1 MEVKVDDTTHEVARV
16 SHTSLAQRVAHANRR
31 VVVGVM
37 ALIFT
42 IFSLFSPMATQRAHA
57 QTGADAAAA
66 AAAAVKGAE
75 TAEELCKAVYG
86 AGSISECVDKVED
99 AVGKDKDKIEDF
111 GKCVSGELKDPAG
124 GEGEDDSSTGDDAE
138 SGDGGDSHG
147 KEQGK
152 DSALKTCLDKMDEDE
167 EEKEDTPEAINNL
180 SLYRM
185 GSALTAFYT
194 NNLIP
199 GGPEDSSSSDSDD
212 EDSEDSGDSEGA
224 TDSDSGD
231 SETEGTTGLKAWKKL
246 LSSPAMAGGF
256 LAAPNDDFQES
267 QKWMFGAGGGANDA
281 TLSYSSVDRS
291 HDSDANDA
299 GISKYGYFGA
309 MLAGLGLDSTSSSG
323 TVGGVVSS
331 TGGIFMLAA
340 YTLAGAVDTIFDTF
354 LELLQT
360 LNPFRLLTDA
370 LTKDSGSSFA
380 SGMPSAA
387 EGEHGMFD
395 GLREFLGDMYT
406 GFVQLGWLVTVPVLI
421 GFTAMAIVLS
431 RRFNASDGLKKL
443 GIRIAFIGLGV
454 PLLGSTYTGALES
467 MQGASGDSAKANA
480 TKVVMSTYVDF
491 EGWTDARLQLPTN
504 EVKAMGD
511 SSGRGFGWNYD
522 TNSPTDDAQARVRT
536 TASAINAMVAGIQG
550 DDDVAKVLNPKMQ
563 SRPSQDQNTKFNSLA
578 VEDGKALN
586 NSGDATAAYKYTA
599 DLLNR
604 YIHND
609 RVASSDYE
617 GRVKGA
623 VQKWA
628 GEDKEKQKVAR
639 GWVQDFTDANSLQG
653 MDDKDVADL
662 NNPLIQ
668 VDEESGLTGNG
679 EDGQILFGNGPSGG
693 VKHGTDQCK
702 PSDIG
707 QGGKDGEVSFPNCN
721 LSTLA
726 MYNYLNTDFGP
737 TSMRMYSPDKST
749 STFQRVEHN
758 SVTPV
763 GSGLMQYIYWFSAMT
778 LLVSFAI
785 IGIIYG
791 ITLVFSSIRRS
802 IQLIMAIPFG
812 LMGFIAGA
820 SKAVIYTIAMFL
832 EIFLTLFAYKVIQEF
847 MMAIPALIET
857 PLVEHLSSDESKTI
871 AGGIGL
877 GALAA
882 ATSNP
887 ATVVLIVTLLST
899 LGIIIFTLLAI
910 KLRGS
915 IVSAMEEAVTQ
926 AINKVVGTGVS
937 SGREPGQSGIKQG
950 LARGAGLGATH
961 AVMSD
966 GKSGGGGSD
975 AADSVADAA
984 GSGDVTG
991 AGAAAGGAAGA
1002 AAGLGGTAMAGD
1014 MPGDG
1019 EAGMADVDADGSGAE
1034 FSNAAFSDGGGAVE
1048 GMDGDIDGDVDG
1060 GYLDAGQDYDVD
1072 ANGGMVDADGNP
1084 VMVGEGDDA
1093 RQVGLNDLGD
1103 FDSQGQLVGDDGNPV
1118 IGEDGNPVTASDIHG
1133 VNSDGYFTDA
1143 DGAPIMTADGS
1154 PIKADGVGGTN
1165 VGEGQTAESMTVG
1178 ESAGSD
1184 EAVAE
1189 QVANEGGL
1197 QFASADSSATPTFA
1211 TADGADGTEAQ
1222 SGMDKAMGAVDEVAN
1237 KASDSEALSGTGAG
1251 AVAGAVAG
1259 RGTGRSLADNMHTL
1273 SDNLNQNV
1281 AEVRS
1286 AQAGHT
1292 PVENISNALHGQ
1304 TGTGAAPV
1312 SGEGSHGGARPA
1324 SYRQVSDSA
1333 PLTGSARGAQP
1344 VDGSDSARMMAAG
1357 MAGSLATRGA
1367 NKVMNPRSRTMSESV
1382 TGGRS
1387 QSGGQ
1392 SGASPQSPR
1401 GGRRRG
1407 GRTGSIAG
1415 QAAQSAALSQGVR
1428 RGGNRQGSGRH
1439 SQHGHGGHDQ
1449 QGHGHSPQSNGRHRR
1464 GDEGG
1469 TIST

>member
-1 MEVKVDDTTHEVARV
+1 MVDTTREVAQAR
-16 SHTSLAQRVAHANRR
+16 HTSLAHRVAHANRR
-31 VVVGVM
+31 VVVGAM

-42 IFSLFSPMATQRAHA
+42 IFSLFSPMASQRAHA
-57 QTGADAAAA
+57 QTGAEA
-66 AAAAVKGAE
+66 AAAAVAAAQ
-75 TAEELCKAVYG
+75 TADDLCKAVYG
-86 AGSISECVDKVED
+86 ASNLKDCVEKVED
-99 AVGKDKDKIEDF
+99 AVGDDKDKIEDF
-111 GKCVSGELKDPAG
+111 GKCVSGELKNPTED
-124 GEGEDDSSTGDDAE
+124 EGESDSSAGDDAE
-138 SGDGGDSHG
+138 SGDGGDSNSNSE
-147 KEQGK
+147 EQGK
-152 DSALKTCLDKMDEDE
+152 ESAVKKCLDDMDEDE
-167 EEKEDTPEAINNL
+167 EEDEDTKEAINNL

-199 GGPEDSSSSDSDD
+199 GGPEDSSSSDDDD
-212 EDSEDSGDSEGA
+212 EDSDSEDSEGA
-224 TDSDSGD
+224 ADDSDSGD
-231 SETEGTTGLKAWKKL
+231 SDSDTEGTTGLKAWKKL

-291 HDSDANDA
+291 HDSDASDA

-309 MLAGLGLDSTSSSG
+309 MLDGLGLDSTSSSG

-331 TGGIFMLAA
+331 TGGVLMLAA

-395 GLREFLGDMYT
+395 DLREFLGDMYT

-421 GFTAMAIVLS
+421 GFTAMAILLS
-431 RRFNASDGLKKL
+431 RRFNASDGIKKL
-443 GIRIAFIGLGV
+443 AIRIAFIGVGI

-504 EVKAMGD
+504 EAKAMGD

-563 SRPSQDQNTKFNSLA
+563 SRPSQDQNAKFNSLA

-628 GEDKEKQKVAR
+628 GEDEEKQKVAR

-653 MDDKDVADL
+653 MDDKAVDDL

-668 VDEESGLTGNG
+668 VDEESGLTGEG
-679 EDGQILFGNGPSGG
+679 EDGQILFNNGSGG

-707 QGGKDGEVSFPNCN
+707 QGGEDGKVDLPSCN

-778 LLVSFAI
+778 LLISFAI

-791 ITLVFSSIRRS
+791 ITLVFSSIRRG

-820 SKAVIYTIAMFL
+820 AKAVIYTIAMFL

-857 PLVEHLSSDESKTI
+857 PLVEHLSSEESKTI
-871 AGGIGL
+871 GAGVGL

-899 LGIIIFTLLAI
+899 IGIIIFTMLAI

-966 GKSGGGGSD
+966 GKSGGGG

-984 GSGDVTG
+984 DSGDATG

-1019 EAGMADVDADGSGAE
+1019 EAGMTDVDADGSDAE

-1093 RQVGLNDLGD
+1093 RQVGLGDLGD
-1103 FDSQGQLVGDDGNPV
+1103 FDAQGQLVGEDGNPV

-1165 VGEGQTAESMTVG
+1165 VGEGQAAESMTVG

-1211 TADGADGTEAQ
+1211 TGGAEGAEAQ
-1222 SGMDKAMGAVDEVAN
+1222 SGMDKAMGTVDEVAN
-1237 KASDSEALSGTGAG
+1237 KAADSEALSGTGAG

-1281 AEVRS
+1281 DKARA

-1304 TGTGAAPV
+1304 TGAAPV
-1312 SGEGSHGGARPA
+1312 DGQQASHAQATP
-1324 SYRQVSDSA
+1324 YRQVSDSA
-1333 PLTGSARGAQP
+1333 PLHSARGAQP
-1344 VDGSDSARMMAAG
+1344 VDGSDTARMMAAG

-1367 NKVMNPRSRTMSESV
+1367 NKVMNSRSKTMRESV
-1382 TGGRS
+1382 TGNRS

-1392 SGASPQSPR
+1392 SGGASPQSPR

-1407 GRTGSIAG
+1407 GRTGSVAG

-1439 SQHGHGGHDQ
+1439 A
-1449 QGHGHSPQSNGRHRR
+1449 QGHGEHGQHGGSNHSPQSGGRHSR

>member
-1 MEVKVDDTTHEVARV
+1 MVDTTREVAQA
-16 SHTSLAQRVAHANRR
+16 SHTSLAHRVAHANRR
-31 VVVGVM
+31 VVVGVV

-42 IFSLFSPMATQRAHA
+42 IFSLFSPIASQRAHA
-57 QTGADAAAA
+57 QTGAEAV
-66 AAAAVKGAE
+66 AAAVAAAK
-75 TAEELCKAVYG
+75 TADELCEAVYG
-86 AGSISECVDKVED
+86 AGNLKECKDKIKD
-99 AVGKDKDKIEDF
+99 AVGEDKDKIEDF
-111 GKCVSGELKDPAG
+111 GKCVSDELKNPAEDE
-124 GEGEDDSSTGDDAE
+124 GEGDTSTGDDAE
-138 SGDGGDSHG
+138 SGDSGDSNSNSE
-147 KEQGK
+147 EQGK
-152 DSALKTCLDKMDEDE
+152 DGAVKKCLDKMDEDE
-167 EEKEDTPEAINNL
+167 EEDEDTKEAINNL
-180 SLYRM
+180 SFYRM
-185 GSALTAFYT
+185 GSALTAFYA

-212 EDSEDSGDSEGA
+212 EDSDSEDSEGA
-224 TDSDSGD
+224 ADDSDSGD
-231 SETEGTTGLKAWKKL
+231 SDSEDTKGTTGLKAWKPL

-267 QKWMFGAGGGANDA
+267 QKWIFGAGGGVNDA
-281 TLSYSSVDRS
+281 TLSYSSVDRGNEF
-291 HDSDANDA
+291 DANDA
-299 GISKYGYFGA
+299 GVSKYGYFGA

-340 YTLAGAVDTIFDTF
+340 YTVAGAVDTIFDTF

-395 GLREFLGDMYT
+395 DLREFLGDMYT

-421 GFTAMAIVLS
+421 GFTVMAILLS
-431 RRFNASDGLKKL
+431 RRFNASDGIKKL
-443 GIRIAFIGLGV
+443 AIRIAFIGVGI

-491 EGWTDARLQLPTN
+491 EGWTDTRLQLPTN
-504 EVKAMGD
+504 ELRDQGFD
-511 SSGRGFGWNYD
+511 GIGGNSSVFGWD
-522 TNSPTDDAQARVRT
+522 TEANAPTDAAQARVRK
-536 TASAINAMVAGIQG
+536 TASSINAMVAKAQ
-550 DDDVAKVLNPKMQ
+550 DNNDVAEVLK
-563 SRPSQDQNTKFNSLA
+563 SKSGSGSDARFNSDTVA
-578 VEDGKALN
+578 EGKELERSN
-586 NSGDATAAYKYTA
+586 GNATGAYKYTA
-599 DLLNR
+599 DLLRR
-604 YIHND
+604 YIHGD
-609 RVASSDYE
+609 RVSSSDYE
-617 GRVKGA
+617 GRAKGA
-623 VQKWA
+623 VQQWA
-628 GEDKEKQKVAR
+628 GEDENRQKTAR

-653 MDDKDVADL
+653 MDDKAVGEL

-668 VDEESGLTGNG
+668 VAQDSGLGARSNAP
-679 EDGQILFGNGPSGG
+679 GQVGFENSAEGLD
-693 VKHGTDQCK
+693 TCK
-702 PSDIG
+702 PGDIAKLEDAG
-707 QGGKDGEVSFPNCN
+707 DGKVNLPSCN

-791 ITLVFSSIRRS
+791 ITLVFSSIRRG

-820 SKAVIYTIAMFL
+820 AKAVIYTIAMFL

-857 PLVEHLSSDESKTI
+857 PLVEHLSGEGSKTVG
-871 AGGIGL
+871 AGILL

-882 ATSNP
+882 GTDNP

-899 LGIIIFTLLAI
+899 IGIIIFTMLAI

-966 GKSGGGGSD
+966 GKSGGGDG

-984 GSGDVTG
+984 DSGDATG

-1019 EAGMADVDADGSGAE
+1019 EAGMTDVDADGSDAE
-1034 FSNAAFSDGGGAVE
+1034 FSNAAFSDGGGTVE
-1048 GMDGDIDGDVDG
+1048 GIDGDIDGDVDG

-1093 RQVGLNDLGD
+1093 RQVGLGDLGD
-1103 FDSQGQLVGDDGNPV
+1103 FDAQGQLVGDDGNPV
-1118 IGEDGNPVTASDIHG
+1118 IGEDDNPVTASDIHG

-1165 VGEGQTAESMTVG
+1165 VGEGQTSESMTVG

-1211 TADGADGTEAQ
+1211 TASADGGAEAQ
-1222 SGMDKAMGAVDEVAN
+1222 SGMDKAMGTVDEVAN
-1237 KASDSEALSGTGAG
+1237 KAADSEALSGTGAG

-1281 AEVRS
+1281 AQARA

-1304 TGTGAAPV
+1304 TGAAPV
-1312 SGEGSHGGARPA
+1312 DGQQASHAQATP
-1324 SYRQVSDSA
+1324 YRQVSDSA
-1333 PLTGSARGAQP
+1333 PLHSARGAQP
-1344 VDGSDSARMMAAG
+1344 VDGSDTARMMAAG

-1367 NKVMNPRSRTMSESV
+1367 NKVMNSRSKTMRESV
-1382 TGGRS
+1382 TGNRS

-1392 SGASPQSPR
+1392 SGGGSSQSPR

-1407 GRTGSIAG
+1407 GRTGSVAG

-1439 SQHGHGGHDQ
+1439 A
-1449 QGHGHSPQSNGRHRR
+1449 QGHGEHGQHGGSNHSPQSGGRHHR

>member
-1 MEVKVDDTTHEVARV
+1 MVDTTCEVARV
-16 SHTSLAQRVAHANRR
+16 SHTSLAHRVAHANRR
-31 VVVGVM
+31 MVVGAV

-57 QTGADAAAA
+57 QTGAEA
-66 AAAAVKGAE
+66 AAAAVAAAE
-75 TAEELCKAVYG
+75 TADQLCKAVYG
-86 AGSISECVDKVED
+86 AGNVRDCVKKVED
-99 AVGKDKDKIEDF
+99 AVGEDKDKIEDF
-111 GKCVSGELKDPAG
+111 GKCVSGELKNPAEDG
-124 GEGEDDSSTGDDAE
+124 GESDTSTGDDTE
-138 SGDGGDSHG
+138 SGDGGDSNSNSE
-147 KEQGK
+147 EQGK
-152 DSALKTCLDKMDEDE
+152 DGALKKCLDKDDEDE
-167 EEKEDTPEAINNL
+167 KDEEDTPEAINNL

-199 GGPEDSSSSDSDD
+199 GGPEDSSSSKDS
-212 EDSEDSGDSEGA
+212 DSEDLEDSDDSEGA
-224 TDSDSGD
+224 ADSDDSDSD
-231 SETEGTTGLKAWKKL
+231 TKGTTGLVAWKKL

-299 GISKYGYFGA
+299 GVSKYGYFGA
-309 MLAGLGLDSTSSSG
+309 MLTGLGLDSTSSSG

-331 TGGIFMLAA
+331 TGGVFMLAA

-395 GLREFLGDMYT
+395 DLREFLGDMYT
-406 GFVQLGWLVTVPVLI
+406 GFVNLGWLVTVPVLI

-431 RRFNASDGLKKL
+431 RRFNASDGIKKL
-443 GIRIAFIGLGV
+443 AIRIAFIGVGV

-504 EVKAMGD
+504 EMKAAGD
-511 SSGRGFGWNYD
+511 GSGRGFGWNYD
-522 TNSPTDDAQARVRT
+522 TNSPTDEAQARVRT

-563 SRPSQDQNTKFNSLA
+563 SRPSQDQSAKFNSLA
-578 VEDGKALN
+578 VEDGKALS

-623 VQKWA
+623 VHKWA

-653 MDDKDVADL
+653 MDDKAVDDL

-668 VDEESGLTGNG
+668 VGGDSGLTGNG
-679 EDGQILFGNGPSGG
+679 EDGQILFENGGPG
-693 VKHGTDQCK
+693 VEHGTDQCK
-702 PSDIG
+702 PDDIG
-707 QGGKDGEVSFPNCN
+707 QGGEDGKVELPNCN

-791 ITLVFSSIRRS
+791 ITLVFSSIRRG

-847 MMAIPALIET
+847 MMAIPALIEQ
-857 PLVEHLSSDESKTI
+857 PLVDHLSSEESETI
-871 AGGIGL
+871 GAGIGL

-899 LGIIIFTLLAI
+899 IGIIIFTLLAI

-926 AINKVVGTGVS
+926 AINKVIGTGVS

-966 GKSGGGGSD
+966 GNSGGGD
-975 AADSVADAA
+975 AANSVADAA
-984 GSGDVTG
+984 DSGDATG
-991 AGAAAGGAAGA
+991 AGAAAGGVAGA

-1014 MPGDG
+1014 VPGEA
-1019 EAGMADVDADGSGAE
+1019 EAGMTDVDADGSDAE
-1034 FSNAAFSDGGGAVE
+1034 FSNAAFSDGGTVE
-1048 GMDGDIDGDVDG
+1048 NIDGDVDGGDVDG

-1103 FDSQGQLVGDDGNPV
+1103 FDAQGQLVGDDGNPV

-1133 VNSDGYFTDA
+1133 VDSNGYFTDA

-1165 VGEGQTAESMTVG
+1165 VGEGQSAESMTVG

-1211 TADGADGTEAQ
+1211 TGGAEGSEAQ

-1281 AEVRS
+1281 AQTRA

-1304 TGTGAAPV
+1304 TGTAPV
-1312 SGEGSHGGARPA
+1312 DGQSASHSQATP
-1324 SYRQVSDSA
+1324 YRQVSDSA
-1333 PLTGSARGAQP
+1333 PLSGSARGAQP
-1344 VDGSDSARMMAAG
+1344 VDGSDSARMVAAG

-1367 NKVMNPRSRTMSESV
+1367 NKVMNPRSRTVSESV

-1392 SGASPQSPR
+1392 SGGGSPQSPR

-1415 QAAQSAALSQGVR
+1415 QAAQSAALSQGMR

-1439 SQHGHGGHDQ
+1439 SQRGHGQ
-1449 QGHGHSPQSNGRHRR
+1449 HGQPDHSPQPGGRHTR

>member
-1 MEVKVDDTTHEVARV
+1 MVNATREVAQAR
-16 SHTSLAQRVAHANRR
+16 HTSLAHRVAHANRR
-31 VVVGVM
+31 VVVGAV

-42 IFSLFSPMATQRAHA
+42 IFSLFSPMASQRAHA
-57 QTGADAAAA
+57 QTGAEA
-66 AAAAVKGAE
+66 AAAAVAAAE
-75 TAEELCKAVYG
+75 TADALCKAVYG
-86 AGSISECVDKVED
+86 AENIADCVDKVED
-99 AVGKDKDKIEDF
+99 AVGDDKDKIEDF
-111 GKCVSGELKDPAG
+111 GKCVSGELKNPAEDEGESDSSAG
-124 GEGEDDSSTGDDAE
+124 GDAE
-138 SGDGGDSHG
+138 SDDGGDSNSNSE
-147 KEQGK
+147 EQGK
-152 DSALKTCLDKMDEDE
+152 DGALKKCLDDMDEDE
-167 EEKEDTPEAINNL
+167 EEDEDTKEAINNL
-180 SLYRM
+180 SFYRM
-185 GSALTAFYT
+185 GSALTAFYA

-212 EDSEDSGDSEGA
+212 EDSDSEDSEGA
-224 TDSDSGD
+224 AGDSDSDD
-231 SETEGTTGLKAWKKL
+231 SDDADTKGTTGLAAWKSL

-267 QKWMFGAGGGANDA
+267 QKWIFGAGGGVNDA
-281 TLSYSSVDRS
+281 TLSYSSVDRGNEY
-291 HDSDANDA
+291 DANDA
-299 GISKYGYFGA
+299 GVSKYGYFGA

-323 TVGGVVSS
+323 TVDGVVSS
-331 TGGIFMLAA
+331 TGGVFMLAA
-340 YTLAGAVDTIFDTF
+340 YTVAGAVDTIFDTF

-395 GLREFLGDMYT
+395 DLREFLGDMYT

-431 RRFNASDGLKKL
+431 RRFNASDGIKKL
-443 GIRIAFIGLGV
+443 AIRIAFIGVGI

-491 EGWTDARLQLPTN
+491 EGWTDTRLQLPTN
-504 EVKAMGD
+504 ELRDQGFEGVGGNSAV
-511 SSGRGFGWNYD
+511 FGWD
-522 TNSPTDDAQARVRT
+522 TEANSPTDAAQARVRK
-536 TASAINAMVAGIQG
+536 TASSINAMVAKAQ
-550 DDDVAKVLNPKMQ
+550 DNKDVAEVLKPKSGNGSHDDAQ
-563 SRPSQDQNTKFNSLA
+563 FNSDTVA
-578 VEDGKALN
+578 EGKELERSN
-586 NSGDATAAYKYTA
+586 GNATGAYKYTA
-599 DLLNR
+599 DLLRR
-604 YIHND
+604 YIHGD
-609 RVASSDYE
+609 RVSSSDYE
-617 GRVKGA
+617 GRAKGA
-623 VQKWA
+623 VQQWA
-628 GEDKEKQKVAR
+628 GEDKDRQQTAR

-653 MDDKDVADL
+653 MDDKAVDDL

-668 VDEESGLTGNG
+668 VAQNSGLSARSNAP
-679 EDGQILFGNGPSGG
+679 GQVGFGNSAEGLD
-693 VKHGTDQCK
+693 TCK
-702 PSDIG
+702 PSDIAKLQDAG
-707 QGGKDGEVSFPNCN
+707 DGKVNLPSCN

-791 ITLVFSSIRRS
+791 ITLVFSSIRRG

-820 SKAVIYTIAMFL
+820 AKAVIYTIAMFL

-857 PLVEHLSSDESKTI
+857 PLVEHLSGEGSKTVG
-871 AGGIGL
+871 AGILL

-882 ATSNP
+882 GTDNP

-899 LGIIIFTLLAI
+899 IGIIIFTMLAI

-966 GKSGGGGSD
+966 GKSGGGDG

-984 GSGDVTG
+984 DSGDATG

-1019 EAGMADVDADGSGAE
+1019 EAGMTDVDAE

-1093 RQVGLNDLGD
+1093 RQVGLGDLGD
-1103 FDSQGQLVGDDGNPV
+1103 FDAQGQLVGDDGNPV

-1165 VGEGQTAESMTVG
+1165 VGEGQAAESMTVG

-1211 TADGADGTEAQ
+1211 TAEGAGDAGSQ

-1237 KASDSEALSGTGAG
+1237 KAADSEALSGTGAG

-1281 AEVRS
+1281 AQTRA

-1304 TGTGAAPV
+1304 TGTTPADGQQA
-1312 SGEGSHGGARPA
+1312 SHAQATP
-1324 SYRQVSDSA
+1324 YRQVSDSA
-1333 PLTGSARGAQP
+1333 PLHSARGAQP
-1344 VDGSDSARMMAAG
+1344 VDGSDTARMMAAG

-1367 NKVMNPRSRTMSESV
+1367 NKVMNSRSKTMRESV
-1382 TGGRS
+1382 TGNRS

-1392 SGASPQSPR
+1392 SGGGSSQSPR

-1439 SQHGHGGHDQ
+1439 A
-1449 QGHGHSPQSNGRHRR
+1449 QGHGEHGQHGGSNHSPQSGGRHSR

>member
-1 MEVKVDDTTHEVARV
+1 MVNATREVAQA
-16 SHTSLAQRVAHANRR
+16 SHTPLVHRVAHANRR
-31 VVVGVM
+31 VVVGAV

-42 IFSLFSPMATQRAHA
+42 IFSLFSPMASQRAHA
-57 QTGADAAAA
+57 QTGAEA
-66 AAAAVKGAE
+66 AAAAVAAAE
-75 TAEELCKAVYG
+75 TADALCKAVYG
-86 AGSISECVDKVED
+86 AENIADCVDKVED
-99 AVGKDKDKIEDF
+99 AVGDDKDKIEDF
-111 GKCVSGELKDPAG
+111 GKCVSGELKNPAEDEGESDSSAG
-124 GEGEDDSSTGDDAE
+124 GDAE
-138 SGDGGDSHG
+138 SDDGGDSNSNSE
-147 KEQGK
+147 EQGK
-152 DSALKTCLDKMDEDE
+152 DGALKKCLDDMDEDE
-167 EEKEDTPEAINNL
+167 EEDEDTKEAINNL
-180 SLYRM
+180 SFYRM

-199 GGPEDSSSSDSDD
+199 GGPEDSSSSDDDD
-212 EDSEDSGDSEGA
+212 EDSDDSEDSEGA
-224 TDSDSGD
+224 ADDSDSDD
-231 SETEGTTGLKAWKKL
+231 SDSDTKGTTGLAAWKKL

-267 QKWMFGAGGGANDA
+267 QKWIFGAGGGVNDA
-281 TLSYSSVDRS
+281 TLAYSSVDRS
-291 HDSDANDA
+291 QQDNTAEVYDS
-299 GISKYGYFGA
+299 GVSQYGYFGA
-309 MLAGLGLDSTSSSG
+309 TLAGLGLDSTSSSG
-323 TVGGVVSS
+323 TVDGVVSS
-331 TGGIFMLAA
+331 TGGVLMLAA

-395 GLREFLGDMYT
+395 DLREFLSDMYT

-431 RRFNASDGLKKL
+431 RRFNASDGIKKL
-443 GIRIAFIGLGV
+443 AIRIAFIGVGI

-491 EGWTDARLQLPTN
+491 EGWTDTRLQIPTN
-504 EVKAMGD
+504 ELRNQSITDNGD
-511 SSGRGFGWNYD
+511 AFAWD
-522 TNSPTDDAQARVRT
+522 PETNTPSDEAQAHART
-536 TASAINAMVAGIQG
+536 TASAVNAMALSYQG
-550 DDDVAKVLNPKMQ
+550 RDSVAKILNPNQQ
-563 SRPSQDQNTKFNSLA
+563 SVVGEDRDAKFNSN
-578 VEDGKALN
+578 VVSEGPKAN
-586 NSGDATAAYKYTA
+586 TDASGAADAYKYTV
-599 DLLNR
+599 DLLRR
-604 YIHND
+604 YIHGD
-609 RVASSDYE
+609 RVSSSDYE
-617 GRVKGA
+617 GRAKGA
-623 VQKWA
+623 IQKWA
-628 GEDKEKQKVAR
+628 GSDKERQKTAR

-653 MDDKDVADL
+653 MDDKAVGEMT
-662 NNPLIQ
+662 NPLLQ
-668 VDEESGLTGNG
+668 VKDDAGLKVNDPASNG
-679 EDGQILFGNGPSGG
+679 EIKFGNST
-693 VKHGTDQCK
+693 GTGKCK
-702 PSDIG
+702 PDDIADTG
-707 QGGKDGEVSFPNCN
+707 DGKVGLPSCN

-749 STFQRVEHN
+749 STFQRVEHD

-791 ITLVFSSIRRS
+791 ITLVFSSIRRG

-820 SKAVIYTIAMFL
+820 AKAVIYTIAMFL

-857 PLVEHLSSDESKTI
+857 PLVEHLSGEGSKTVG
-871 AGGIGL
+871 AGIFL

-882 ATSNP
+882 GVDSP

-899 LGIIIFTLLAI
+899 IGIIIFTMLAI

-966 GKSGGGGSD
+966 GKSGGGDG

-984 GSGDVTG
+984 DSGDATG

-1019 EAGMADVDADGSGAE
+1019 EAGMTDVDAEGSDAE

-1048 GMDGDIDGDVDG
+1048 GIDGDIDGDVDG

-1103 FDSQGQLVGDDGNPV
+1103 FDAQGQLVGEDGDPV

-1143 DGAPIMTADGS
+1143 DGVPIMTADGS

-1165 VGEGQTAESMTVG
+1165 VGEGQAAESMTVG

-1211 TADGADGTEAQ
+1211 TGGAEGAEAQ

-1237 KASDSEALSGTGAG
+1237 KAADSEALSGTGAG

-1281 AEVRS
+1281 AQTRA

-1304 TGTGAAPV
+1304 TGATPADGQQA
-1312 SGEGSHGGARPA
+1312 SHAQATP
-1324 SYRQVSDSA
+1324 YRQVSDSA
-1333 PLTGSARGAQP
+1333 PLYSARGAQP
-1344 VDGSDSARMMAAG
+1344 VDGSDTARMMAAG

-1367 NKVMNPRSRTMSESV
+1367 NKVMNSRSQTMRESV

-1392 SGASPQSPR
+1392 SGGGSPQSPR

-1407 GRTGSIAG
+1407 GRTGSAAG

-1439 SQHGHGGHDQ
+1439 SQQGHGGHGQ
-1449 QGHGHSPQSNGRHRR
+1449 PGHNPQSGGRHSR

>member
-1 MEVKVDDTTHEVARV
+1 MVDTTYEVAQAR
-16 SHTSLAQRVAHANRR
+16 HTSLAHRVAHANRR
-31 VVVGVM
+31 VVVGAV

-42 IFSLFSPMATQRAHA
+42 IFSLFSPMASQRAHA
-57 QTGADAAAA
+57 QTGAEA
-66 AAAAVKGAE
+66 AAAAVAAAE
-75 TAEELCKAVYG
+75 TADALCKAVYG
-86 AGSISECVDKVED
+86 AENIADCVDKVED
-99 AVGKDKDKIEDF
+99 AVGDDKDKIEDF
-111 GKCVSGELKDPAG
+111 GKCVSGELKNPAEDEGESDSSAG
-124 GEGEDDSSTGDDAE
+124 GDAE
-138 SGDGGDSHG
+138 SGNGGDSNSNSE
-147 KEQGK
+147 EQGK
-152 DSALKTCLDKMDEDE
+152 DGALKKCLDDMDKDE

-199 GGPEDSSSSDSDD
+199 GGPEDSSSSDNDD
-212 EDSEDSGDSEGA
+212 K
-224 TDSDSGD
+224 DSDSGD
-231 SETEGTTGLKAWKKL
+231 SDSDTKGTTGLKAWKKL

-267 QKWMFGAGGGANDA
+267 QKWMFGAGGGVNDA

-291 HDSDANDA
+291 HDSDASDA

-323 TVGGVVSS
+323 TVGGAISS
-331 TGGIFMLAA
+331 TGGVAMLAA

-395 GLREFLGDMYT
+395 DLREFLGDMYT

-421 GFTAMAIVLS
+421 GFTVMAILLS
-431 RRFNASDGLKKL
+431 RRFNASDGIKKL
-443 GIRIAFIGLGV
+443 AIRIAFIGVGI

-504 EVKAMGD
+504 EAKAMGD

-550 DDDVAKVLNPKMQ
+550 DDDVAKILNPKMQ
-563 SRPSQDQNTKFNSLA
+563 SRPSQDQNAKFNSLA

-653 MDDKDVADL
+653 MDDKAVADL

-668 VDEESGLTGNG
+668 VDDKSGLTGEG
-679 EDGQILFGNGPSGG
+679 EDGQILFNNGSGG

-707 QGGKDGEVSFPNCN
+707 QGGEDGKVDLPSCN

-778 LLVSFAI
+778 LLISFAI

-791 ITLVFSSIRRS
+791 ITLVFSSIRRG

-820 SKAVIYTIAMFL
+820 AKAVIYTIAMFL

-857 PLVEHLSSDESKTI
+857 PLVEHLSSEESKTI
-871 AGGIGL
+871 GAGIGL

-899 LGIIIFTLLAI
+899 IGIIIFTMLAI

-966 GKSGGGGSD
+966 GKSGGGDG

-984 GSGDVTG
+984 DSGDATG
-991 AGAAAGGAAGA
+991 AGAVAGGAAGA

-1014 MPGDG
+1014 MSGDG
-1019 EAGMADVDADGSGAE
+1019 EAGMTDASVDAEGSDAE
-1034 FSNAAFSDGGGAVE
+1034 FSNAAFSDGGGTVE
-1048 GMDGDIDGDVDG
+1048 GIDGDIDGDVDG

-1133 VNSDGYFTDA
+1133 VNSDGYFTDV

-1154 PIKADGVGGTN
+1154 PIKADGVGGTA
-1165 VGEGQTAESMTVG
+1165 VGEGQAAESMTVG

-1211 TADGADGTEAQ
+1211 TGGAEGAEAQ
-1222 SGMDKAMGAVDEVAN
+1222 SGMDKAMGTVDEVAN
-1237 KASDSEALSGTGAG
+1237 KAADSEALSGTGAG

-1281 AEVRS
+1281 DKARA

-1304 TGTGAAPV
+1304 TGVTGAAPV
-1312 SGEGSHGGARPA
+1312 SGEGSQDNVRPA
-1324 SYRQVSDSA
+1324 SYRQVSDLA
-1333 PLTGSARGAQP
+1333 PLSGSARGAQP
-1344 VDGSDSARMMAAG
+1344 VDGSDSARMVAAG

-1392 SGASPQSPR
+1392 SGGSPQSPR

-1407 GRTGSIAG
+1407 GRTGSVAG

-1449 QGHGHSPQSNGRHRR
+1449 QGHGHSPQSNGRHHR

>member
-1 MEVKVDDTTHEVARV
+1 MVDATVDTTHEVARV
-16 SHTSLAQRVAHANRR
+16 SHTSLAHRVAHANRR
-31 VVVGVM
+31 VAVGAV

-57 QTGADAAAA
+57 QTGAEA
-66 AAAAVKGAE
+66 AAAAVAAAE
-75 TAEELCKAVYG
+75 TANKLCEAIYG
-86 AGSISECVDKVED
+86 AGNVKDCVKEIEE
-99 AVGKDKDKIEDF
+99 AVGEDKDEIKDF
-111 GKCVSGELKDPAG
+111 GKCVSDELKNPAEDE
-124 GEGEDDSSTGDDAE
+124 GEGDTSTGDDVE
-138 SGDGGDSHG
+138 SGDGGDSNSNSE
-147 KEQGK
+147 EQGK
-152 DSALKTCLDKMDEDE
+152 EGALKKCLDEMDEDE
-167 EEKEDTPEAINNL
+167 EEDEDTKEAINNL

-224 TDSDSGD
+224 TNSDSGD

-267 QKWMFGAGGGANDA
+267 QKWMFGAGGGVNDA

-291 HDSDANDA
+291 DEFDADDA
-299 GISKYGYFGA
+299 GVSKYGYFGA

-323 TVGGVVSS
+323 TVDGVVSS
-331 TGGIFMLAA
+331 TGGVFMLAA
-340 YTLAGAVDTIFDTF
+340 YTVAGAVDTIFDTF

-395 GLREFLGDMYT
+395 DLREFLGDMYT

-431 RRFNASDGLKKL
+431 RRFNASDGIKKL
-443 GIRIAFIGLGV
+443 AIRIAFIGVGI

-491 EGWTDARLQLPTN
+491 EGWTDTRLQLPTH
-504 EVKAMGD
+504 ELREQGF
-511 SSGRGFGWNYD
+511 SGIGGNGAVFGWDKEAN
-522 TNSPTDDAQARVRT
+522 TPTDTAQARVRK
-536 TASAINAMVAGIQG
+536 TASSINAMVANAQ
-550 DDDVAKVLNPKMQ
+550 DNKDVADVLK
-563 SRPSQDQNTKFNSLA
+563 SRNGSGSHGDAQFNSDT
-578 VEDGKALN
+578 VTEGKELERSN
-586 NSGDATAAYKYTA
+586 GNATGAYKYTA
-599 DLLNR
+599 DLLRR
-604 YIHND
+604 YIKGD
-609 RVASSDYE
+609 RVSSSDYE
-617 GRVKGA
+617 GRVKGGIHA
-623 VQKWA
+623 WA
-628 GEDKEKQKVAR
+628 GDDKDRQKTAR
-639 GWVQDFTDANSLQG
+639 AWVQDFTDANSLQG
-653 MDDKDVADL
+653 MDDEAVADL
-662 NNPLIQ
+662 SNPLIQ
-668 VDEESGLTGNG
+668 VDENSGLKTQPGGYG
-679 EDGQILFGNGPSGG
+679 EVGFDNSAEG
-693 VKHGTDQCK
+693 VEGCK
-702 PSDIG
+702 PDDIAKLEDAG
-707 QGGKDGEVSFPNCN
+707 DGKVTLPSCN
-721 LSTLA
+721 LSALA
-726 MYNYLNTDFGP
+726 MYNYLNTDFGS

-778 LLVSFAI
+778 LLISFAI

-791 ITLVFSSIRRS
+791 ITLVFSSIRRG

-857 PLVEHLSSDESKTI
+857 PLVEHLSSEESKTI

-882 ATSNP
+882 GTSNP

-899 LGIIIFTLLAI
+899 IGIIIFTMLAI

-966 GKSGGGGSD
+966 GKSGGGDG

-984 GSGDVTG
+984 DSGDATG

-1019 EAGMADVDADGSGAE
+1019 EAGMTDVDAEGSDAE

-1048 GMDGDIDGDVDG
+1048 GIDGDIDGDVDG

-1093 RQVGLNDLGD
+1093 RQVGLGDLGD
-1103 FDSQGQLVGDDGNPV
+1103 FDAQGQLVGDDGNPV

-1165 VGEGQTAESMTVG
+1165 VGEGQSAESMTVG

-1211 TADGADGTEAQ
+1211 TGGAEGAPEAQ
-1222 SGMDKAMGAVDEVAN
+1222 SGMDKAMGTVDEVAN
-1237 KASDSEALSGTGAG
+1237 KAADSEALSGTGAG

-1281 AEVRS
+1281 AQARA

-1304 TGTGAAPV
+1304 TGAAPV
-1312 SGEGSHGGARPA
+1312 DGQQASHAQATP
-1324 SYRQVSDSA
+1324 YRQVSDSA
-1333 PLTGSARGAQP
+1333 PLHSARGAQP
-1344 VDGSDSARMMAAG
+1344 VDGSDTARMMAAG

-1367 NKVMNPRSRTMSESV
+1367 NKVMNSRSKTMRESV
-1382 TGGRS
+1382 TGNRS

-1392 SGASPQSPR
+1392 SGGGGSQSPR

-1428 RGGNRQGSGRH
+1428 RSGNRQGSGRH
-1439 SQHGHGGHDQ
+1439 SQQGHGGHGQ
-1449 QGHGHSPQSNGRHRR
+1449 QGHGHSPQSGGRHHR

-1469 TIST
+1469 IIST

>member
-1 MEVKVDDTTHEVARV
+1 MVDTTYEVTQA
-16 SHTSLAQRVAHANRR
+16 SHTSLAHRVAHANRR
-31 VVVGVM
+31 MVVGVV

-42 IFSLFSPMATQRAHA
+42 IFSLFSPMASQRAHA
-57 QTGADAAAA
+57 QTGAEAV
-66 AAAAVKGAE
+66 AAAVAAAK
-75 TAEELCKAVYG
+75 TADELCEAVYG
-86 AGSISECVDKVED
+86 AGNLKECKDKIKD
-99 AVGKDKDKIEDF
+99 AVGEDKDKIEDF
-111 GKCVSGELKDPAG
+111 GKCVSDELKNPAEDE
-124 GEGEDDSSTGDDAE
+124 GEGDTSTGDDAE
-138 SGDGGDSHG
+138 SGDSGDSNSNSE
-147 KEQGK
+147 EQGK
-152 DSALKTCLDKMDEDE
+152 DGAVKKCLDKMDEDE
-167 EEKEDTPEAINNL
+167 EEDEDTKEAINNL
-180 SLYRM
+180 SFYRM

-199 GGPEDSSSSDSDD
+199 GGPEDSSNSDD
-212 EDSEDSGDSEGA
+212 EDSDSEDSEDSEGA
-224 TDSDSGD
+224 ADSDSGD
-231 SETEGTTGLKAWKKL
+231 SDDADTKGTTGLAAWKSL

-267 QKWMFGAGGGANDA
+267 QKWIFGAGGGVNDA
-281 TLSYSSVDRS
+281 TLAYSSVDRS
-291 HDSDANDA
+291 QQDNTTEAYDS
-299 GISKYGYFGA
+299 GVSQYGYFGA
-309 MLAGLGLDSTSSSG
+309 TLAGLGLDSTSSSG
-323 TVGGVVSS
+323 TVGGVISS

-395 GLREFLGDMYT
+395 DLREFLGDMYT

-431 RRFNASDGLKKL
+431 RRFNASDGIKKL
-443 GIRIAFIGLGV
+443 AIRIAFIGVGI

-491 EGWTDARLQLPTN
+491 EGWTDTRLQIPTN
-504 EVKAMGD
+504 ELRNQSITDNGD
-511 SSGRGFGWNYD
+511 AFAWD
-522 TNSPTDDAQARVRT
+522 PETNTPSDEAQAHART
-536 TASAINAMVAGIQG
+536 TASAVNAMALSYQG
-550 DDDVAKVLNPKMQ
+550 RDSVAKVLNPNQQ
-563 SRPSQDQNTKFNSLA
+563 SVVGEDRDAKFNSN
-578 VEDGKALN
+578 VVSEGSKAN
-586 NSGDATAAYKYTA
+586 TDASGAADAYKYTV
-599 DLLNR
+599 DLLRR
-604 YIHND
+604 YIQGD
-609 RVASSDYE
+609 RVSSSDYE
-617 GRVKGA
+617 GRAKGA
-623 VQKWA
+623 IQKWA
-628 GEDKEKQKVAR
+628 GSDKERQKTAR

-653 MDDKDVADL
+653 MDDKAVGEMT
-662 NNPLIQ
+662 NPLLQ
-668 VDEESGLTGNG
+668 VNDDAGLKVNDPTSNG
-679 EDGQILFGNGPSGG
+679 EIKFGNST
-693 VKHGTDQCK
+693 GTGKCK
-702 PSDIG
+702 PDDIADTG
-707 QGGKDGEVSFPNCN
+707 DGKVGLPSCN

-791 ITLVFSSIRRS
+791 ITLVFSSIRRG

-820 SKAVIYTIAMFL
+820 AKAVIYTIAMFL

-857 PLVEHLSSDESKTI
+857 PLVEHLSGEGSKTT
-871 AGGIGL
+871 AAGIGF
-877 GALAA
+877 GILAA
-882 ATSNP
+882 GVDSP

-899 LGIIIFTLLAI
+899 IGIIIFTMLAI

-966 GKSGGGGSD
+966 GKSGGGDG

-984 GSGDVTG
+984 DSGDATG

-1019 EAGMADVDADGSGAE
+1019 EAGMTDVDADGSDAE

-1048 GMDGDIDGDVDG
+1048 GVDGDIDGDVDG

-1093 RQVGLNDLGD
+1093 RQVGLGDLGD
-1103 FDSQGQLVGDDGNPV
+1103 FDAQGQLVGEDGNPV

-1165 VGEGQTAESMTVG
+1165 VGEGQAAESMTVG

-1211 TADGADGTEAQ
+1211 TASADGGAEAQ
-1222 SGMDKAMGAVDEVAN
+1222 SGMDKAMGTVDEVAN
-1237 KASDSEALSGTGAG
+1237 KAADSEALSGTGAG

-1281 AEVRS
+1281 AQARA

-1304 TGTGAAPV
+1304 TGAAPV
-1312 SGEGSHGGARPA
+1312 DGQQASHAQATP
-1324 SYRQVSDSA
+1324 YRQVSDSA
-1333 PLTGSARGAQP
+1333 PLHSARGAQP
-1344 VDGSDSARMMAAG
+1344 VDGSDTARMMAAG

-1367 NKVMNPRSRTMSESV
+1367 NKVMNSRSKTMRESV
-1382 TGGRS
+1382 TGNRS

-1392 SGASPQSPR
+1392 SGGGSSQSPR

-1407 GRTGSIAG
+1407 GRTGSVAG

-1439 SQHGHGGHDQ
+1439 A
-1449 QGHGHSPQSNGRHRR
+1449 QGHGEHGQHGGSNHSPQSGGRHSR

>member
-1 MEVKVDDTTHEVARV
+1 MVNATREVAQA
-16 SHTSLAQRVAHANRR
+16 SHTPLVHRVAHANRR
-31 VVVGVM
+31 VVVGAV

-42 IFSLFSPMATQRAHA
+42 IFSLFSPMASQRAHA
-57 QTGADAAAA
+57 QTGAEA
-66 AAAAVKGAE
+66 AAAAVAAAE
-75 TAEELCKAVYG
+75 TADALCKAVYG
-86 AGSISECVDKVED
+86 AENIADCVDKVED
-99 AVGKDKDKIEDF
+99 AVGDDKDKIEDF
-111 GKCVSGELKDPAG
+111 GKCVSDELKNPAEDE
-124 GEGEDDSSTGDDAE
+124 GEGDTSAGDDAE
-138 SGDGGDSHG
+138 SGDGGDSNSNSE
-147 KEQGK
+147 EQGK
-152 DSALKTCLDKMDEDE
+152 DGALKKCLDDMDKDE

-199 GGPEDSSSSDSDD
+199 GGPEDSSSSDNDD
-212 EDSEDSGDSEGA
+212 KDSDSEDSKGA
-224 TDSDSGD
+224 ADDSDSGD
-231 SETEGTTGLKAWKKL
+231 SDSDTEGTTGLKAWKKL

-267 QKWMFGAGGGANDA
+267 QKWMFGAGGGVNDA

-291 HDSDANDA
+291 HDSDASDA

-323 TVGGVVSS
+323 TVGGAISS
-331 TGGIFMLAA
+331 TGGVAMLAA

-395 GLREFLGDMYT
+395 DLREFLGDMYT

-431 RRFNASDGLKKL
+431 RRFNASDGIKKL
-443 GIRIAFIGLGV
+443 VIRIAFIGVGI

-504 EVKAMGD
+504 EAKAMGD

-550 DDDVAKVLNPKMQ
+550 DDDVAKILNPKMQ
-563 SRPSQDQNTKFNSLA
+563 SRPSQDQNAKFNSLA

-653 MDDKDVADL
+653 MDDKAVADL

-668 VDEESGLTGNG
+668 VDDKSGLTGEG
-679 EDGQILFGNGPSGG
+679 EDGQILFNNGSGG

-707 QGGKDGEVSFPNCN
+707 QGGEDGKVDLPSCN

-791 ITLVFSSIRRS
+791 ITLVFSSIRRG

-820 SKAVIYTIAMFL
+820 AKAVIYTIAMFL

-857 PLVEHLSSDESKTI
+857 PLVEHLSSEESKTI
-871 AGGIGL
+871 GAGIGL

-899 LGIIIFTLLAI
+899 IGIIIFTMLAI

-966 GKSGGGGSD
+966 GKSGGGDG

-984 GSGDVTG
+984 DSGDATG

-1019 EAGMADVDADGSGAE
+1019 ETGMTDASVDAEGSDAE
-1034 FSNAAFSDGGGAVE
+1034 FSNAAFSDGGTVE
-1048 GMDGDIDGDVDG
+1048 DIDGDVDG

-1093 RQVGLNDLGD
+1093 RQVGLGDLGD
-1103 FDSQGQLVGDDGNPV
+1103 FDAQGQLVGDDGNPV

-1133 VNSDGYFTDA
+1133 VNSEGYFTDA

-1165 VGEGQTAESMTVG
+1165 VGEGQTSESMTVG

-1211 TADGADGTEAQ
+1211 TASADGGAEAQ
-1222 SGMDKAMGAVDEVAN
+1222 SGMDKVMGTVDEVAN
-1237 KASDSEALSGTGAG
+1237 KAADSEALSGTGAG

-1281 AEVRS
+1281 AQARA

-1304 TGTGAAPV
+1304 TGAAPV
-1312 SGEGSHGGARPA
+1312 DGQQASHAQATP
-1324 SYRQVSDSA
+1324 YRQVSDSA
-1333 PLTGSARGAQP
+1333 PLHSARGAQP
-1344 VDGSDSARMMAAG
+1344 VDGSDTARMMAAG

-1367 NKVMNPRSRTMSESV
+1367 NKVMNSRSKTMRESV
-1382 TGGRS
+1382 TGNRS

-1392 SGASPQSPR
+1392 SGGGSPQSPR

-1407 GRTGSIAG
+1407 GRTGSVAG

-1428 RGGNRQGSGRH
+1428 HGGNRQGSGRH
-1439 SQHGHGGHDQ
+1439 V
-1449 QGHGHSPQSNGRHRR
+1449 QGHGEHGQHGGSNHSPQSGGRHSR

>member
-1 MEVKVDDTTHEVARV
+1 MVDTTHEVAR
-16 SHTSLAQRVAHANRR
+16 SHTSLAHRVAHANRR
-31 VVVGVM
+31 VVVGAV

-42 IFSLFSPMATQRAHA
+42 IFSLFSPMASQRAHA
-57 QTGADAAAA
+57 QTGAEA
-66 AAAAVKGAE
+66 AAAAVAAAE
-75 TAEELCKAVYG
+75 TAEKLCEAVYG
-86 AGSISECVDKVED
+86 AGSVRECVDKVGE
-99 AVGKDKDKIEDF
+99 AVGKDKDDIKDF
-111 GKCVSGELKDPAG
+111 GKCVSGELKNPAEDE
-124 GEGEDDSSTGDDAE
+124 GEGDTSAGDDAE
-138 SGDGGDSHG
+138 SGDGGDSNSNSE
-147 KEQGK
+147 EQGK
-152 DSALKTCLDKMDEDE
+152 EGALKKCLDEMDEDE
-167 EEKEDTPEAINNL
+167 EEDEDTKEAINNL
-180 SLYRM
+180 SFYRM

-199 GGPEDSSSSDSDD
+199 GGPEDSSSSDD
-212 EDSEDSGDSEGA
+212 DSEGA
-224 TDSDSGD
+224 ADSDSDSGD
-231 SETEGTTGLKAWKKL
+231 SDTKGTTGLAAWKKL

-267 QKWMFGAGGGANDA
+267 QKWIFGAGGGLNDA
-281 TLSYSSVDRS
+281 TLAYSSVDRS
-291 HDSDANDA
+291 QQDNTAETYDS
-299 GISKYGYFGA
+299 GVSQYGYFGA
-309 MLAGLGLDSTSSSG
+309 TLAGLGLDSTSSSG
-323 TVGGVVSS
+323 TVGGVISS

-395 GLREFLGDMYT
+395 DLREFLGDMYT

-421 GFTAMAIVLS
+421 GFTAMAILLS
-431 RRFNASDGLKKL
+431 RRFNASDGIKKL
-443 GIRIAFIGLGV
+443 AIRIAFIGVGI

-491 EGWTDARLQLPTN
+491 EGWTDTRLQLPTN
-504 EVKAMGD
+504 ELRNQSITDNGKAFAWD
-511 SSGRGFGWNYD
+511 PE
-522 TNSPTDDAQARVRT
+522 TNTPSDDAQAHART
-536 TASAINAMVAGIQG
+536 TAGAINAMALSYQGRDSVANI
-550 DDDVAKVLNPKMQ
+550 LNPSKQ
-563 SRPSQDQNTKFNSLA
+563 SVLDEDRDAKFNSN
-578 VEDGKALN
+578 VVSEGPKAN
-586 NSGDATAAYKYTA
+586 TDASGAADAYKYTV
-599 DLLNR
+599 DLLRR
-604 YIHND
+604 YIQGD
-609 RVASSDYE
+609 RVSSSDYE
-617 GRVKGA
+617 TRAKGA
-623 VQKWA
+623 LQKWS
-628 GEDKEKQKVAR
+628 GNDEDRQKTAR

-653 MDDKDVADL
+653 MDDKAVDDMS
-662 NNPLIQ
+662 NPLLQ
-668 VDEESGLTGNG
+668 VSDKAGLRVNERVGANDTVK
-679 EDGQILFGNGPSGG
+679 FGNSTGTGECRPEDIIDDGDGKVELPS
-693 VKHGTDQCK
+693 
-702 PSDIG
+702 
-707 QGGKDGEVSFPNCN
+707 CN

-791 ITLVFSSIRRS
+791 ITLVFSSIRRG

-820 SKAVIYTIAMFL
+820 AKAVIYTIAMFL

-857 PLVEHLSSDESKTI
+857 PLVEHLSGEGSKTI
-871 AGGIGL
+871 AGGVGL
-877 GALAA
+877 GILAA
-882 ATSNP
+882 GVDSP

-899 LGIIIFTLLAI
+899 IGIIIFTMLAI

-1019 EAGMADVDADGSGAE
+1019 EAGMTDVDAEGSDAE

-1072 ANGGMVDADGNP
+1072 AGGGMVDADGNP

-1103 FDSQGQLVGDDGNPV
+1103 FDAQGQLVGDDGNPV

-1133 VNSDGYFTDA
+1133 VNSEGYFTDA

-1165 VGEGQTAESMTVG
+1165 VGEGQTSESMTVG
-1178 ESAGSD
+1178 KSAGSD

-1211 TADGADGTEAQ
+1211 TASADGGAEAQ
-1222 SGMDKAMGAVDEVAN
+1222 SGMDKAMGTVDEVAN
-1237 KASDSEALSGTGAG
+1237 KAADSEALSGTGAG

-1281 AEVRS
+1281 AQARA

-1304 TGTGAAPV
+1304 TGATPV
-1312 SGEGSHGGARPA
+1312 DGQQASHAQA
-1324 SYRQVSDSA
+1324 TLYRQVSDSA
-1333 PLTGSARGAQP
+1333 PLNSARGAQP
-1344 VDGSDSARMMAAG
+1344 VDGSDTAHMMAAG

-1367 NKVMNPRSRTMSESV
+1367 NKVMNSRSKTMRESV
-1382 TGGRS
+1382 TGNRS

-1392 SGASPQSPR
+1392 SGGGSSQSPR

-1439 SQHGHGGHDQ
+1439 SQHGHGEYGQ
-1449 QGHGHSPQSNGRHRR
+1449 HGGSSHSPQSNGRHSR

>member
-1 MEVKVDDTTHEVARV
+1 MVNTTHEVAR
-16 SHTSLAQRVAHANRR
+16 SHTSLAHRVAHANRR
-31 VVVGVM
+31 VVVGAV

-42 IFSLFSPMATQRAHA
+42 IFSLFSPMASQRAHA
-57 QTGADAAAA
+57 QTGAEA
-66 AAAAVKGAE
+66 AAAAVAAAE
-75 TAEELCKAVYG
+75 TAEKLCEAVYG
-86 AGSISECVDKVED
+86 AGSVRGCVDKVEE
-99 AVGKDKDKIEDF
+99 AVGKDKDDIKDF
-111 GKCVSGELKDPAG
+111 GKCVSGELKNPAEDE
-124 GEGEDDSSTGDDAE
+124 GEGDTSAGDDAE
-138 SGDGGDSHG
+138 SGDGGDSNSNSE
-147 KEQGK
+147 EQGK
-152 DSALKTCLDKMDEDE
+152 EGALKKCLDEMDEDE
-167 EEKEDTPEAINNL
+167 EEDEDTKEAINNL
-180 SLYRM
+180 SFYRM

-199 GGPEDSSSSDSDD
+199 GGPEDSSSSDDDSD
-212 EDSEDSGDSEGA
+212 EDSDDDSEGA
-224 TDSDSGD
+224 ADSDSDSGD
-231 SETEGTTGLKAWKKL
+231 SDTKGTTGLAAWKKL

-267 QKWMFGAGGGANDA
+267 QKWIFGAGGGLNDA
-281 TLSYSSVDRS
+281 TLAYSSVDRS
-291 HDSDANDA
+291 QQDNTAEIYDS
-299 GISKYGYFGA
+299 GVSQYGYFGA
-309 MLAGLGLDSTSSSG
+309 TLAGLGLDSTSSSG
-323 TVGGVVSS
+323 TVGGVISS

-395 GLREFLGDMYT
+395 DLREFLGDMYT

-421 GFTAMAIVLS
+421 GFTAMAILLS
-431 RRFNASDGLKKL
+431 RRFNASDGIKKL
-443 GIRIAFIGLGV
+443 AIRIAFIGVGI

-491 EGWTDARLQLPTN
+491 EGWTDTRLQLPTN
-504 EVKAMGD
+504 ELRNQSITDNGKAFAWD
-511 SSGRGFGWNYD
+511 PE
-522 TNSPTDDAQARVRT
+522 TNTPSDDAQAHART
-536 TASAINAMVAGIQG
+536 TAGAINAMALSYQGRDSVANI
-550 DDDVAKVLNPKMQ
+550 LNPSKQ
-563 SRPSQDQNTKFNSLA
+563 SVLDEDRDAKFNSN
-578 VEDGKALN
+578 VVSEGPKAN
-586 NSGDATAAYKYTA
+586 TDASGAADAYKYTV
-599 DLLNR
+599 DLLRR
-604 YIHND
+604 YIQGD
-609 RVASSDYE
+609 RVSSSDYE
-617 GRVKGA
+617 TRAKGA
-623 VQKWA
+623 LQKWS
-628 GEDKEKQKVAR
+628 GNDKDRQKTAR

-653 MDDKDVADL
+653 MDDKAVDDMS
-662 NNPLIQ
+662 NPLLQ
-668 VDEESGLTGNG
+668 VSDKAGLRVNERVGANDTVK
-679 EDGQILFGNGPSGG
+679 FGNSTGTGECRPEDIIDDGDGKVELPS
-693 VKHGTDQCK
+693 
-702 PSDIG
+702 
-707 QGGKDGEVSFPNCN
+707 CN

-791 ITLVFSSIRRS
+791 ITLVFSSIRRG

-820 SKAVIYTIAMFL
+820 AKAVIYTIAMFL

-857 PLVEHLSSDESKTI
+857 PLVEHLSGEGSKTVG
-871 AGGIGL
+871 AGIL
-877 GALAA
+877 FGALAA
-882 ATSNP
+882 GTDNP

-899 LGIIIFTLLAI
+899 IGIIIFTMLAI

-966 GKSGGGGSD
+966 GKSGGGDG

-984 GSGDVTG
+984 DSGDATG

-1019 EAGMADVDADGSGAE
+1019 EAGMTDVDAEGSDAE
-1034 FSNAAFSDGGGAVE
+1034 FSNAAFSDGGGTVE
-1048 GMDGDIDGDVDG
+1048 GIDGDIDGDVDG

-1093 RQVGLNDLGD
+1093 RQVGLGDLGD
-1103 FDSQGQLVGDDGNPV
+1103 FDAQGQLVGDDGNPV

-1165 VGEGQTAESMTVG
+1165 VGEGQTSESMTVG

-1197 QFASADSSATPTFA
+1197 QFTSADSSATPTFA
-1211 TADGADGTEAQ
+1211 TASADGGAEAQ
-1222 SGMDKAMGAVDEVAN
+1222 SGMDKAMGTVDEVAN
-1237 KASDSEALSGTGAG
+1237 KAADSEVLSGTGAG

-1281 AEVRS
+1281 AQARA

-1304 TGTGAAPV
+1304 TGAAPV
-1312 SGEGSHGGARPA
+1312 DGQQASHAQATP
-1324 SYRQVSDSA
+1324 YRQVSDSA
-1333 PLTGSARGAQP
+1333 PLTSARGAQP
-1344 VDGSDSARMMAAG
+1344 VDGSDTARMMAAG

-1367 NKVMNPRSRTMSESV
+1367 NKVMNSRSKTMRESV
-1382 TGGRS
+1382 TGNRS

-1392 SGASPQSPR
+1392 SGGGSSQSPR

-1407 GRTGSIAG
+1407 GRTGSVAG

-1439 SQHGHGGHDQ
+1439 A
-1449 QGHGHSPQSNGRHRR
+1449 QGHGEHGQHGGSNHSPQSGGRHSR

-1469 TIST
+1469 TISI

>member
-1 MEVKVDDTTHEVARV
+1 MADTTYEVAGA

-31 VVVGVM
+31 VVAGVV

-57 QTGADAAAA
+57 QTGAEAV
-66 AAAAVKGAE
+66 AAAVAAAE
-75 TAEELCKAVYG
+75 TANKLCEAIYG
-86 AGSISECVDKVED
+86 AGNLKECVKEIED
-99 AVGKDKDKIEDF
+99 AVGEDKDEIKDF
-111 GKCVSGELKDPAG
+111 GKCVSDELKNPAEDE
-124 GEGEDDSSTGDDAE
+124 GEGDTSTGDDAE
-138 SGDGGDSHG
+138 SGDGGDSNSNSE
-147 KEQGK
+147 EQGK
-152 DSALKTCLDKMDEDE
+152 ESALKKCLDEMDEDE
-167 EEKEDTPEAINNL
+167 EEDEDTKEAINNL

-199 GGPEDSSSSDSDD
+199 GGPEGSSSSDD
-212 EDSEDSGDSEGA
+212 EDSDDDSEGA
-224 TDSDSGD
+224 ADSDD
-231 SETEGTTGLKAWKKL
+231 SETEGTTGLKAWEPL

-267 QKWMFGAGGGANDA
+267 QKWMFGAGGGVNDA
-281 TLSYSSVDRS
+281 TLSYDSVDRS

-299 GISKYGYFGA
+299 GVSKYGYFGA

-323 TVGGVVSS
+323 TVDGVVSS
-331 TGGIFMLAA
+331 TGGVFMLAA

-395 GLREFLGDMYT
+395 DLREFLGDMYT

-443 GIRIAFIGLGV
+443 GIRIAFIGVGV

-504 EVKAMGD
+504 EAKAMGD

-563 SRPSQDQNTKFNSLA
+563 SRPSQDQNAKFNSLA

-628 GEDKEKQKVAR
+628 GEDKEKQKVAL

-653 MDDKDVADL
+653 MDDKAVDDL

-668 VDEESGLTGNG
+668 VDEKSGLTGEG

-707 QGGKDGEVSFPNCN
+707 QGEKDGKVELPNCN

-726 MYNYLNTDFGP
+726 MYNYLNTDFDP

-791 ITLVFSSIRRS
+791 ITLVFSSIRRG

-820 SKAVIYTIAMFL
+820 AKAVIYTIAMFL

-857 PLVEHLSSDESKTI
+857 PLVEHLSSEESETI

-899 LGIIIFTLLAI
+899 IGIIIFTMLAI

-966 GKSGGGGSD
+966 GKSGGGDG

-984 GSGDVTG
+984 DSGDATG

-1019 EAGMADVDADGSGAE
+1019 EAGMTDVDAEGSDAE
-1034 FSNAAFSDGGGAVE
+1034 FSNASFSDGGTVE
-1048 GMDGDIDGDVDG
+1048 DIDGDVNG

-1093 RQVGLNDLGD
+1093 RQVGLGDLGD
-1103 FDSQGQLVGDDGNPV
+1103 FDAQGQLVGDDGNPV

-1165 VGEGQTAESMTVG
+1165 VGEGQTSESMTVG

-1189 QVANEGGL
+1189 QIANEGGL

-1211 TADGADGTEAQ
+1211 TAEGTGEAQPQ
-1222 SGMDKAMGAVDEVAN
+1222 SGMDKAMNTVDEVAN
-1237 KASDSEALSGTGAG
+1237 KAADSEALSGTGAS

-1281 AEVRS
+1281 AQARA

-1304 TGTGAAPV
+1304 TGAAPV
-1312 SGEGSHGGARPA
+1312 DGQQASHAQATP
-1324 SYRQVSDSA
+1324 YHQVSDSA
-1333 PLTGSARGAQP
+1333 PLHSARGAQP
-1344 VDGSDSARMMAAG
+1344 VDGSDTARMMAAG

-1367 NKVMNPRSRTMSESV
+1367 NKVMNSRSKTMRESV
-1382 TGGRS
+1382 TGNRS

-1392 SGASPQSPR
+1392 SGGGSSQSPR

-1407 GRTGSIAG
+1407 GRTGSVAG

-1428 RGGNRQGSGRH
+1428 RGGNRQGSDRH
-1439 SQHGHGGHDQ
+1439 A
-1449 QGHGHSPQSNGRHRR
+1449 QGHGEHGQHGGSNHSPQSGGRHSR